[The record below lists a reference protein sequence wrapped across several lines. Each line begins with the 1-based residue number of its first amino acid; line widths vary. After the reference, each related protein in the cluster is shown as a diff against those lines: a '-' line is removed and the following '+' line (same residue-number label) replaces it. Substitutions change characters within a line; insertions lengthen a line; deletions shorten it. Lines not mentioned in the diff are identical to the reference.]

1 MTLDGRQSLSRTH
14 IAIRPTDALYLVLTR
29 DSAWPRRAQ
38 RAADSPAAIV
48 HPAAIWSRR
57 VSRGWRCARE
67 DEQQAATRWTAR
79 QPDSQ
84 TASHTSYSHTNTQ
97 PDRHTQRP
105 SHSHARPHARTH
117 THTRRCCFDSCAK
130 HGRYRGWP
138 SIGRNKAAPLD
149 AHGRPAAAAR
159 RPVALAPIR
168 SLPSRMPL
176 LRVRDPFTTCRLL
189 ARRASKLHPLL
200 SHLPPSPTSPPLPR
214 RASVSHRRP
223 PPAAVHRTPPAC
235 AASSPYPSALFHAS
249 STERTPSLSRSPLAE
264 SPLPACIRFYTLSS
278 IPVRSA
284 PSYSLLCPRRSRL
297 SHPFLITHSFLPR
310 HPLLHACADRFA
322 LPRQLIP
329 WCLQIDNILEISPP
343 DLDATT
349 PS

>member
-117 THTRRCCFDSCAK
+117 THTALLFRLVRQTRALQGLAVHWAKQSSAPGCAWAPSCCCT
-130 HGRYRGWP
+130 P
-138 SIGRNKAAPLD
+138 P
-149 AHGRPAAAAR
+149 R
-159 RPVALAPIR
+159 RPSPNTLPPQSHALA
-168 SLPSRMPL
+168 
-176 LRVRDPFTTCRLL
+176 
-189 ARRASKLHPLL
+189 
-200 SHLPPSPTSPPLPR
+200 
-214 RASVSHRRP
+214 
-223 PPAAVHRTPPAC
+223 
-235 AASSPYPSALFHAS
+235 
-249 STERTPSLSRSPLAE
+249 
-264 SPLPACIRFYTLSS
+264 
-278 IPVRSA
+278 
-284 PSYSLLCPRRSRL
+284 
-297 SHPFLITHSFLPR
+297 
-310 HPLLHACADRFA
+310 
-322 LPRQLIP
+322 QG
-329 WCLQIDNILEISPP
+329 
-343 DLDATT
+343 
-349 PS
+349 